1 MFEYYVNVQTTASH
15 SIIHC
20 CYGVFP
26 EVNASVL
33 SCHTYNVSCQTF
45 KDTCWLNQSPY
56 VSCITLFAWPQQEN
70 VNMFTRYGKQE
81 VNGMWMQHMNSVF
94 SSMWKDLSVEF
105 IGWAPQMNHHM
116 LFFCSFFPV
125 LYLFQPSVFSPFLS
139 LPYCSTASNVPDMC
153 HNLPSNK
160 CTCPSNC
167 FTSEDIKSIRSL
179 SRIWGSRPL

>member
-105 IGWAPQMNHHM
+105 IGRAPEMNHHM
-116 LFFCSFFPV
+116 LFFAVS
-125 LYLFQPSVFSPFLS
+125 FLS
-139 LPYCSTASNVPDMC
+139 FTFFSLVSLAPFYHCLTAPPLLMYQICATTCQVTSAPVPVTASPV
-153 HNLPSNK
+153 
-160 CTCPSNC
+160 
-167 FTSEDIKSIRSL
+167 
-179 SRIWGSRPL
+179 RI